1 MFDVVR
7 NEVQG
12 RDSEG
17 DEEMQEGKDSA
28 APKIRTAA
36 VDDHNNW
43 MLRVEVGGNL
53 STEDATSKQ
62 TRGVKLWAKKIVGD
76 EGAELSS
83 VEKDRLQID

>member
-1 MFDVVR
+1 MNNAVR

-28 APKIRTAA
+28 APKIRIVA

-43 MLRVEVGGNL
+43 MLRVAVGG
-53 STEDATSKQ
+53 
-62 TRGVKLWAKKIVGD
+62 I
-76 EGAELSS
+76 S
-83 VEKDRLQID
+83 VLQM